1 MRTHRAWLARHRFG
15 HMYSARRLRGYVER
29 HDAALAARS
38 SDEDLTWAG
47 SYQRRS
53 PHAMINVLW
62 ARQLE
67 QAEQKRRSSLLYT
80 RNVQRALS
88 EGRQELDQVA
98 AVERSS

>member
-1 MRTHRAWLARHRFG
+1 
-15 HMYSARRLRGYVER
+15 
-29 HDAALAARS
+29 
-38 SDEDLTWAG
+38 
-47 SYQRRS
+47 
-53 PHAMINVLW
+53 MINVLW

-98 AVERSS
+98 AGERSS